1 MWSRLASEPSVR
13 DATHDA
19 ESHIRL
25 ASSPARE
32 RDSGA
37 REHIH
42 PHKSVT
48 LMSQRD
54 HEIGLRESRAKGSRG
69 AARDLSRAFAG
80 AASRL
85 SAGMKKH
92 EL

>member
-1 MWSRLASEPSVR
+1 MRR
-13 DATHDA
+13 ATHDDDSGA
-19 ESHIRL
+19 QL
-25 ASSPARE
+25 ASSLARE
-32 RDSGA
+32 TDSGA
-37 REHIH
+37 RERFH

-54 HEIGLRESRAKGSRG
+54 YEIGLRESGTKGSRG

-85 SAGMKKH
+85 SAGLKKH